1 MDDSTTLAGS
11 AWDEFEDVI
20 RRFEDAWQGRARPEI
35 LAYLPTGAGRTRLLT
50 ELVHVDLEYRLRAGE
65 SARVEE
71 YVARYPELTDD
82 RAVMLELIAAEHE
95 FRRRREP
102 GLALSD
108 VLQRFPQYRAELPGQ
123 IARTTIDGRDVPLR
137 PTDQRAEALPEVA
150 GYEVLGVL
158 GRGGMGV
165 VYQARQLG
173 LDRTVALKMV
183 LTGFQAGPKDLARF
197 RAEAAVI
204 ARLQHPNIV
213 QIYDVGE
220 TAGRPYFVFE
230 FVAGGSLAQYLQGT
244 PQPVRPAAQ
253 LVDTLARAVHAAHA
267 HGVIHRDLKPANIL
281 LRDEREGARGESRDL
296 SPLASRLAS
305 VVPKITDFGLAKCA
319 GGDGEAPDLRG
330 PTVTGDLLGTPN
342 YMAPEQA
349 MVPRQPVGPAADVYA
364 LGAILYELLT
374 GRPPFTGETPL
385 ATVLQVLNNE
395 PVSVTS
401 LQPNVP
407 RDLETI
413 CLKCLRK
420 EPRKR
425 YGSALELAED
435 LQRFLR
441 DEPIRARPVRAVE
454 KLWRWVR
461 RHPVP
466 AGLLAAGLLAPAV
479 ALITLS
485 LLSARLVRSN
495 ALESAAQ
502 QAELLEEATKEY
514 SRNVQRVEKANFTVN
529 KTVPPTPGTV
539 PLSIPATFLHDVGQ
553 QLGLTGRTGVKVRQ
567 YSDYPFPWR
576 TDGGPRDEFERE
588 ALRRLRQSK
597 GQETVHEFTEMGGQ
611 RVVRYAQ
618 ARVMER
624 SCVECHSTH
633 DQSPRKDWQVGDVRG
648 VLEIIRPLDKDEA
661 RVSEALRLAL
671 LLSAVVSGL
680 LLGGSMLVVWA
691 GRRRSQPGS

>member
-1 MDDSTTLAGS
+1 MQAETLAGHS
-11 AWDEFEDVI
+11 PHAVN
-20 RRFEDAWQGRARPEI
+20 RRYAAIGCERPSVPGYEI
-35 LAYLPTGAGRTRLLT
+35 L
-50 ELVHVDLEYRLRAGE
+50 
-65 SARVEE
+65 EE
-71 YVARYPELTDD
+71 
-82 RAVMLELIAAEHE
+82 
-95 FRRRREP
+95 
-102 GLALSD
+102 
-108 VLQRFPQYRAELPGQ
+108 
-123 IARTTIDGRDVPLR
+123 
-137 PTDQRAEALPEVA
+137 
-150 GYEVLGVL
+150 L

-165 VYQARQLG
+165 VYLARQLG
-173 LDRTVALKMV
+173 LHRTVALKMV
-183 LTGFQAGPKDLARF
+183 LNGLHTCPRDLARF
-197 RAEAAVI
+197 RTEAAAI

-220 TAGRPYFVFE
+220 AGGRPYLVLE
-230 FVAGGSLAQYLQGT
+230 FVAGGSLAQHLHGMS
-244 PQPVRPAAQ
+244 QPARPAAQ
-253 LVDTLARAVHAAHA
+253 LVETLARAVHAAHA
-267 HGVIHRDLKPANIL
+267 NGVIHRDLKPANIL
-281 LRDEREGARGESRDL
+281 LRDEREEARGESRDL
-296 SPLASRLAS
+296 SPLACCLAS
-305 VVPKITDFGLAKCA
+305 LVPKITDFGLAKCA
-319 GGDGEAPDLRG
+319 GGDGEALDLRG
-330 PTVTGDLLGTPN
+330 PTVTGELLGTPH

-385 ATVLQVLNNE
+385 AIVLQVLNNE

-401 LQPNVP
+401 LQPNMP

-435 LQRFLR
+435 LERFLR

-454 KLWRWVR
+454 RLRRWVR
-461 RHPVP
+461 RHPAP
-466 AGLLAAGLLAPAV
+466 AGLLAAGALAPVV
-479 ALITLS
+479 ALTTLS
-485 LLSARLVRSN
+485 VLSARLVRSN
-495 ALESAAQ
+495 ALESAVQ

-514 SRNVQRVEKANFTVN
+514 SRSVQRVEKAGFTVN

-539 PLSIPATFLHDVGQ
+539 PLIIPATFLHDVGQ
-553 QLGLTGRTGVKVRQ
+553 QLGVTGRTGVKVRQ

-588 ALRRLRQSK
+588 ALRRLRQTK
-597 GQETVHEFTEMGGQ
+597 GQETVHEFTEVGRQ

-671 LLSAVVSGL
+671 LLSAVVPGV

-691 GRRRSQPGS
+691 GRRRTQVGS